1 MTRDEIM
8 ALVNETAPRY
18 ESWGCEAHF
27 QAFAKRLMAIER
39 EACAD
44 LCEGHYDTKQAA
56 RAIRERVSMC
66 DATLKPYLMAQQAEP
81 GLEV

>member
-18 ESWGCEAHF
+18 ESFGCEAHF

-44 LCEGHYDTKQAA
+44 ICEGHYDTNQAA
-56 RAIRERVSMC
+56 RAIRARVSMC
-66 DATLKPYLMAQQAEP
+66 DATLKPYLMAQP
-81 GLEV
+81 DV